1 MNQKSVIST
10 TAPWFVE
17 SRLGTINDEDI
28 ALIHKYGERLVYPKG
43 AYILFDGDLVD
54 AFMYIDSGMARCFVS
69 NDEGL
74 EKTVYRTDMFVAI
87 ECFMHEQPIHYNC
100 VAEEDTIIY
109 RVDREYKEL
118 LMGRSSIRDM
128 IVDALA
134 LKCRMLGWQV
144 ADLSLSK
151 PLQRVARILY
161 CWYFDEHADI
171 DRPLLHQD
179 IADMTGL
186 HRVTVT
192 NYINDLRKMGI
203 IEQTK
208 HKSWIVKDQEA
219 LRELAFAGEMP
230 E

>member
-1 MNQKSVIST
+1 MEHHSEIST
-10 TAPWFVE
+10 TSPWFTE
-17 SRLGTINDEDI
+17 TRLGKLSEEDLAYI
-28 ALIHKYGERLVYPKG
+28 YQHGERLSYPQG
-43 AYILFDGDLVD
+43 SYILFDGDIVD
-54 AFMYIDSGMARCFVS
+54 SFLYIDSGMARCFVS
-69 NDEGL
+69 NDDGL
-74 EKTVYRTDMFVAI
+74 EKTVYRTDMFVAV
-87 ECFMHEQPIHYNC
+87 ECFLHGQPIHYNC
-100 VAEEDTIIY
+100 SAEEDTVIY
-109 RVDREYKEL
+109 RVSGDYREC
-118 LMGRSSIRDM
+118 LMERASIRDM
-128 IVDALA
+128 VVQALA
-134 LKCRMLGWQV
+134 LKCRVLGWQV

-161 CWYFDEHADI
+161 CWYYDEHADI

-208 HKSWIVKDQEA
+208 HKSWIVKDQDG
-219 LRELAFAGEMP
+219 LRELAFAGELP

>member
-1 MNQKSVIST
+1 
-10 TAPWFVE
+10 
-17 SRLGTINDEDI
+17 
-28 ALIHKYGERLVYPKG
+28 
-43 AYILFDGDLVD
+43 
-54 AFMYIDSGMARCFVS
+54 
-69 NDEGL
+69 
-74 EKTVYRTDMFVAI
+74 
-87 ECFMHEQPIHYNC
+87 
-100 VAEEDTIIY
+100 
-109 RVDREYKEL
+109 
-118 LMGRSSIRDM
+118 
-128 IVDALA
+128 
-134 LKCRMLGWQV
+134 MLGWQV